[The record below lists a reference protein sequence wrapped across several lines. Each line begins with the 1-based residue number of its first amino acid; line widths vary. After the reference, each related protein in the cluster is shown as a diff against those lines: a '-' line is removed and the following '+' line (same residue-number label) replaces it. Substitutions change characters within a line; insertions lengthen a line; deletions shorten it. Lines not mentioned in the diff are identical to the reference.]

1 MTQKASIT
9 LDWVPEIYIC
19 TTNSS
24 RRTGY
29 QLAIARKGVNSTL
42 IDRPHA
48 GHIVE
53 DMLELE
59 LIIHPFSSVQTT
71 HVNRVQ
77 TAAAFASQLAST
89 IVAILSAAGFVFAQ
103 AEKRIYKPCFGEKP
117 HEAENEE
124 QGASIEIKGV
134 DESSPAMPPSREE
147 PQPEN
152 AKATEGAP
160 PPTMGHSY
168 QVDENQP
175 RTHFVKQV

>member
-29 QLAIARKGVNSTL
+29 QLAIARKGVNGTL
-42 IDRPHA
+42 IARPRA
-48 GHIVE
+48 GHIAE

-59 LIIHPFSSVQTT
+59 LKIRPFSSVQTT

-89 IVAILSAAGFVFAQ
+89 IVAILSAAGFAFSQ
-103 AEKRIYKPCFGEKP
+103 SEKYVYKPCFGEKP
-117 HEAENEE
+117 LEENGENGE
-124 QGASIEIKGV
+124 QETSLEMKEV
-134 DESSPAMPPSREE
+134 KSFPAMPQLRDTQQ
-147 PQPEN
+147 PQNLEV
-152 AKATEGAP
+152 P
-160 PPTMGHSY
+160 PPTMGPVSQNDARRPRVSFVG
-168 QVDENQP
+168 QV
-175 RTHFVKQV
+175 